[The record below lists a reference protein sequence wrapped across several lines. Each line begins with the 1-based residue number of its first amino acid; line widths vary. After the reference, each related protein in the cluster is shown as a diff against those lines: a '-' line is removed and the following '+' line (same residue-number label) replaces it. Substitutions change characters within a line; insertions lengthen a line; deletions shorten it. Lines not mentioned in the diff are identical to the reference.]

1 MNEKS
6 WESYINDILS
16 YVKFKYDHK
25 DIRRELTE
33 HMTDLKEDLMSD
45 GMDEK
50 AAEYLTIVHMGE
62 ASEIGQELDKEH
74 HVLLGWISCSF
85 YKTPWV
91 IN

>member
-62 ASEIGQELDKEH
+62 ASGK
-74 HVLLGWISCSF
+74 VA
-85 YKTPWV
+85 
-91 IN
+91 